1 MTEIFFYYLDERAL
15 RNCFSVCFYL
25 CLEIKLN
32 KNFSNVDL
40 LLTVF
45 ILNKYLRSSFY
56 VQTIALSKWQDWSG
70 QQSFSTVAARWYTY
84 ASEEITSKIQVTFE
98 NTREGTLTRQYI
110 FNCQKM
116 VQISC
121 AKGLYRKKNSFL
133 LGGQEE
139 FMDQVGLKLDLY
151 VILD

>member
-1 MTEIFFYYLDERAL
+1 MTKIFFYYLDERAL

-56 VQTIALSKWQDWSG
+56 VQTIALSK
-70 QQSFSTVAARWYTY
+70 
-84 ASEEITSKIQVTFE
+84 
-98 NTREGTLTRQYI
+98 
-110 FNCQKM
+110 
-116 VQISC
+116 
-121 AKGLYRKKNSFL
+121 
-133 LGGQEE
+133 
-139 FMDQVGLKLDLY
+139 
-151 VILD
+151 